1 MDPTI
6 AQPIYSLPYTVFKF
20 MTKFTNLIDL
30 AAILPTY
37 VEMIVVTSDSNLVI
51 LRLFR
56 VVRLFRLLS
65 FLKNA
70 NAAADLIKETM
81 VQATTLLGV
90 FLFFVII
97 IIIFFGFLIYLVES
111 GTFTVNQDYPNGAYL
126 RPTYDGTGMSV
137 SPFKDI
143 PIGIYWAIS
152 TASGSGE
159 ANYFYFLY
167 V

>member
-1 MDPTI
+1 
-6 AQPIYSLPYTVFKF
+6 

-30 AAILPTY
+30 IAILPLY
-37 VEMIVVTSDSNLVI
+37 IEMFSGPGTFFFVRI

-56 VVRLFRLLS
+56 VMRLVRLLS

-70 NAAADLIKETM
+70 DAAADIIKETM

-97 IIIFFGFLIYLVES
+97 IIVFFGFLIYLVEA

-126 RPTYDGTGMSV
+126 RQTYDGTGMSV

-143 PIGIYWAIS
+143 PVGIYWAIS

-159 ANYFYFLY
+159 IDFYIC
-167 V
+167 